1 MDFIRALE
9 TAGEQGVTG
18 DEYDNFEVQRR
29 LTVTDE
35 MRHEARNRATVGR
48 FGNAL
53 VEPRE
58 FSINFLWGCRKIVGP
73 KTQARIREHNVYLAV
88 KVDETMKKTGSMPG
102 KTAGDLVGRHVDAAR
117 ENDLIG
123 TQKFWLKNYSL
134 G

>member
-35 MRHEARNRATVGR
+35 MRHEARNRVTVGR
-48 FGNAL
+48 FGNAP

-58 FSINFLWGCRKIVGP
+58 FSIN
-73 KTQARIREHNVYLAV
+73 
-88 KVDETMKKTGSMPG
+88 
-102 KTAGDLVGRHVDAAR
+102 
-117 ENDLIG
+117 
-123 TQKFWLKNYSL
+123 YSL
-134 G
+134 RES